1 MTYSKP
7 VLYLSDYDMCLRE
20 RTGGWVCVF
29 YDYKSSDNTL
39 YEVRYFNDVR
49 EIMRYRHPDADMV
62 DIQSDL
68 ICVTEYGE
76 EYCYKDEL

>member
-7 VLYLSDYDMCLRE
+7 VLYLSDYDMCLRC
-20 RTGGWVCVF
+20 RDGSWTCIF

-49 EIMRYRHPDADMV
+49 EIMRYRHPDADMI

-68 ICVTEYGE
+68 ICVTEYNE